1 VGLCLQLGG
10 GTVSGLLLAFELTPP
25 PPNVGVDEKD
35 NKSSGV
41 HSGWVTANFMTCLD
55 GANDGVVQRYTHTWL
70 WHMVVRFL
78 FSDRSGNTISS
89 MVLSILC
96 VEWDMMATCS

>member
-25 PPNVGVDEKD
+25 PNVGVDEKD
-35 NKSSGV
+35 KKSSGV
-41 HSGWVTANFMTCLD
+41 HSGWLTANFMTCLD